1 MPADDAC
8 MGTRAIGNPVR
19 VPLHSTYCDAIH
31 VWMNGQTHARAH
43 EFCPRSRVT
52 SLSVG
57 SAGGED
63 TAGGVDTAG
72 GEDAAAGEDASRPSG
87 RGLGEVTG
95 GDDTGET
102 PFTAVKCLKRI
113 KPVTMG
119 SHSRRCVACA
129 G

>member
-1 MPADDAC
+1 
-8 MGTRAIGNPVR
+8 
-19 VPLHSTYCDAIH
+19 
-31 VWMNGQTHARAH
+31 MNGQTHARAH

-52 SLSVG
+52 SLSVE
-57 SAGGED
+57 STGELDVTGELD
-63 TAGGVDTAG
+63 TTGGVC
-72 GEDAAAGEDASRPSG
+72 ASRPSG

-102 PFTAVKCLKRI
+102 AFTAVKCLKRI

-119 SHSRRCVACA
+119 SHGMRYVVCA